1 MAKKDKFDLSALLAD
16 VSGSDT
22 DREQIDYISMDLIDD
37 DPQNFYQL
45 TALDELAANIAM
57 CGLQQPIRVRQ
68 HPDTADRYMI
78 VSGHRRRAAVKMLAQ
93 DAPERWSEIPCIIE
107 RSSGSPSLQQ
117 LRLIYANSNTRA
129 LTPSEISEQAV
140 QVEKLL
146 YQLQEEG
153 YEFPGRMRDHVAKA
167 VNASTTKLA
176 RLKVIRENLAFEWR
190 AAFKESK
197 LAESTAYEL
206 ARMPSSW
213 QRLIFEN
220 YGSIPRQLYEGTVK
234 TFRSRFERVS
244 KVRCSSSGDTVCT
257 IQAVM
262 MKKSCKDPYNDPCSA
277 GCCLKCVSLQNC
289 KTVCSGAVAT
299 QKEMK
304 QAAKEA
310 ARRASEEAAQREL
323 PRLEFIKGVYERV
336 GIARTSR
343 GVSVQALYEAQRKMY
358 SAAIDDSKQKSLE
371 NGTAK
376 IGLDCYLPFGYS
388 FSEGNGSALCR
399 VADLLDVSTDY
410 LLGRSKAFHP
420 VGWQTGTPQYPGK
433 YVVRVKFDPDAPVAT
448 EDMSWDDKW
457 FMYGK
462 PIDESIEVMC
472 WIAMP
477 EETQGA
483 EKGGEVE

>member
-1 MAKKDKFDLSALLAD
+1 MAKRDKFDLSALLAD

-45 TALDELAANIAM
+45 TGLEELAANISM

-176 RLKVIRENLAFEWR
+176 RLKVIRENLAFEWQP
-190 AAFKESK
+190 AFQRSE

-206 ARMPSSW
+206 SRMPTPW
-213 QRLIFEN
+213 QKMIFEN
-220 YGSIPRQLYEGTVK
+220 YGSVPRRLYEGTVK
-234 TFRSRFERVS
+234 AFRSRFERIAN
-244 KVRCSSSGDTVCT
+244 VRCGSSGDTVCT

-262 MKKSCKDPYNDPCSA
+262 MKKSCKDNWNDPCSA
-277 GCCLKCVSLQNC
+277 GCCLKCGALQRC
-289 KTVCSGAVAT
+289 KTVCSNAVPV
-299 QKEMK
+299 QKERRLI
-304 QAAKEA
+304 AKEA
-310 ARRASEEAAQREL
+310 ELRSKEETARREL
-323 PRLEFIKGVYERV
+323 PKIEFIQDVYDRV
-336 GIARTSR
+336 GTARASR
-343 GVSVQALYEAQRKMY
+343 GVSVEALFEAQGRAY
-358 SAAIDDSKQKSLE
+358 YASVDDPEQQSLE
-371 NGTAK
+371 GGTVK
-376 IGLDCYLPFGYS
+376 IDVNTTLPFGYH
-388 FSEGNGSALCR
+388 FHADEALKMCR
-399 VADLLDVSTDY
+399 VADLLDVSIDY
-410 LLGRSKAFHP
+410 LLGRSEEFRP

-448 EDMSWDDKW
+448 EDMSWDGKW